1 MRACFSRPVVVLVL
15 FSAGALYPSLTAADP
30 PRAPVVPALTIFET
44 GEAHHATVPSDRVYQ
59 RLRWSLVGIQAL
71 DVHSTVTAI
80 ASGGVRETNFAM
92 KPFASSTP
100 WLLAL
105 KGASTWIALR
115 SADTLARRNR
125 RAAFWLL
132 AASNVAMSA
141 IVVHNY
147 RAGGRHR

>member
-15 FSAGALYPSLTAADP
+15 VSSGALYPSHSAADP
-30 PRAPVVPALTIFET
+30 LRAPVVPALTIFET
-44 GEAHHATVPSDRVYQ
+44 GEAHRATVSSDRDYQ

-71 DVHSTVTAI
+71 DVHSTVTGI

-92 KPFASSTP
+92 KPFATSTP

-105 KGASTWIALR
+105 KGVSTWIALK